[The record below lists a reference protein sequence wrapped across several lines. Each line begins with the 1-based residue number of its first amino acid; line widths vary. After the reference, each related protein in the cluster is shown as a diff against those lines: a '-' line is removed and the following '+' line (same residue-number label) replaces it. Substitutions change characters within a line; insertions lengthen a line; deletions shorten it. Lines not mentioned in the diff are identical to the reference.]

1 MPRSPSAQR
10 NRTGQSVEYREFLNE
25 LSSARKILPRVAPA
39 VIVPGIICYGGDL
52 IPHRSNLSLL
62 IFCMFCCIAAY
73 SSEPAHVAKSFVYL
87 TYGALFALNAGRA
100 VSDLVGLVILNLV
113 CMLAAFLL
121 GAALLRTESNSTRK
135 ILPQRRSP
143 LPHDLPLRI
152 VRTIAHTL
160 PLPKAAN
167 CLWFATPSVFILG
180 SLIPKSRLVAGH
192 VLFLCTILYSTSL
205 GYCLRLTIIGNLS
218 SLRVATYNLFL
229 DYRRK
234 LQLKEEHPQEGQNTP
249 MRQYDTLQQ
258 VPVTVAGGG
267 LIIALL
273 WFSHILP
280 VFPTH
285 ILSLVITT
293 VLFFCILYYSRKDTQ
308 LSKIFFSLSYTC
320 LVGFSAGDVLG
331 MLIMITDS
339 LLAAA
344 LFGVTLAQH
353 RLGERIERADTV
365 AVANANLQKKKKQN
379 RRPAYYMIG
388 FLALCYLP
396 RLVWLI
402 FIDRPALDVTV
413 SFFGSIA
420 FLQVIYISCI
430 IGWLNGAIFDSSVP
444 IFIYFASVAWIFVS
458 AYLLFGEAVSLAVLW
473 SCILASTSFLGYYSQ
488 VHSSYEK
495 KLIISFAEKDIR
507 KAIDYYNQNVG
518 PHGQIN
524 IYRYLTDVYAAQKD
538 ILEAIDY
545 YNQDAGPDDQINID
559 RINIYQYLTDAGYAA
574 HAITGAQLAMGETG
588 HGRRQERSSASDEE
602 SQKGLDFERSVSS
615 PAGNS
620 PTKASFTKSTPT

>member
-10 NRTGQSVEYREFLNE
+10 NRTGQSVEYQQFLAE
-25 LSSARKILPRVAPA
+25 LSHARHYLPRVAPA
-39 VIVPGIICYGGDL
+39 VIVPGIICSGGDL

-73 SSEPAHVAKSFVYL
+73 SYEPAHVAKSFVYL
-87 TYGALFALNAGRA
+87 TYAALFALNAGRA

-121 GAALLRTESNSTRK
+121 GAALVTDSNSTRR
-135 ILPQRRSP
+135 QRRRQRSP
-143 LPHDLPLRI
+143 LPQDLPLRI

-205 GYCLRLTIIGNLS
+205 GYCLRFGIIGRLS

-229 DYRRK
+229 DYKRK
-234 LQLKEEHPQEGQNTP
+234 LQLKEERPQEGQNTR

-267 LIIALL
+267 LIIALAFNAVLLL

-293 VLFFCILYYSRKDTQ
+293 VLFFCILYYSTKDTQ

-365 AVANANLQKKKKQN
+365 AVANANLQKKKKKQN

-413 SFFGSIA
+413 SFFGAIA

-495 KLIISFAEKDIR
+495 KLIISFAEKDIQD
-507 KAIDYYNQNVG
+507 AIDYFK
-518 PHGQIN
+518 
-524 IYRYLTDVYAAQKD
+524 QK
-538 ILEAIDY
+538 
-545 YNQDAGPDDQINID
+545 AGPRD
-559 RINIYQYLTDAGYAA
+559 RINIYRFLRDAGFSEHAA
-574 HAITGAQLAMGETG
+574 RGAQLAMGETG

-602 SQKGLDFERSVSS
+602 SQKGLDSERSVSS

-620 PTKASFTKSTPT
+620 PTKASSTKSTPTQDSLAKDA